1 MGGRASRVSRDV
13 RPPVCL
19 AALLAAFVPSAA
31 GAQEP
36 LIGVEAARSARGGVV
51 VWSAREVFVGDA
63 EASSFRALPLAQVV
77 DVAVGD
83 DGALLI
89 ARRIDPMDEAI
100 DLVRP
105 DGTTERVREGGARVL
120 AAGAGVLAFLDDEGV
135 VWRSDDGGRRWSQVP
150 TPAPCESCE
159 PVVSWGAD
167 LAIGADGSLVMVDV
181 EINTCGSSDRLEWQ
195 RWMHAPRGR
204 PFTQRDIVLSRDD
217 YAASWRIGAFGW
229 AYGVSYADRVVAT
242 SGDVAR
248 VVAPAASRGYPT
260 LAQNGRSTIVLA
272 APGLLQVEGARSRVL
287 DAAPPGIE
295 DLALDVR
302 GRPLAIVEGTLRRFR
317 RRTGWEVV
325 FGPR

>member
-1 MGGRASRVSRDV
+1 MGRRISRVSRDV
-13 RPPVCL
+13 RPAACL
-19 AALLAAFVPSAA
+19 AALALASLPSAVC
-31 GAQEP
+31 AQEP

-51 VWSAREVFVGDA
+51 VWSERELFVGDA
-63 EASSFRALPLAQVV
+63 EASSFRALPLAQVL
-77 DVAVGD
+77 DVAVED

-89 ARRIDPMDEAI
+89 SRRLDLTHEVVE
-100 DLVRP
+100 LVRP
-105 DGTTERVREGGARVL
+105 DGTIERVREGGVRVL

-135 VWRSDDGGRRWSQVP
+135 VWRSDDGGRRWSQVVA
-150 TPAPCESCE
+150 PAPCESCE
-159 PVVSWGAD
+159 PVSSWGAD

-204 PFTQRDIVLSRDD
+204 PFAQRDIVLSRDD
-217 YAASWRIGAFGW
+217 HAASWRVGAFGW
-229 AYGVSYADRVVAT
+229 AYGVSYADRLVAT
-242 SGDVAR
+242 SGEEAR
-248 VVAPAASRGYPT
+248 VIAPASSRGEPT
-260 LAQNGRSTIVLA
+260 LAQNGRATIVLA
-272 APGLLQVEGARSRVL
+272 APGLLQVEGSRSRVL
-287 DAAPPGIE
+287 DASPPEIE